1 MAFWSQDATSTDPPS
16 YTTTAQEDVT
26 LTITTTPLLVSGGA
40 PSAPSSLL
48 YQVVDN
54 AADVAVTLTDTPT
67 VNGNVISQRIRNLT
81 ANTTY
86 RLRVSFTTSGQVRS
100 MTTFLVVTE

>member
-48 YQVVDN
+48 YQVV
-54 AADVAVTLTDTPT
+54 
-67 VNGNVISQRIRNLT
+67 
-81 ANTTY
+81 
-86 RLRVSFTTSGQVRS
+86 
-100 MTTFLVVTE
+100 